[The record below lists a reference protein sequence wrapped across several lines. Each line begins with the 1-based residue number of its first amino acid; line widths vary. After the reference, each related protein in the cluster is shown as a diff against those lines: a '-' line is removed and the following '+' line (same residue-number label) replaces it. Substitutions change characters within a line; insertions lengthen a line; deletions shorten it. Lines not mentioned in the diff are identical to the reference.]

1 MTESI
6 AVASNAASS
15 ANTSGVTSASAA
27 AKKKSSPSKV
37 AKSSTKSPK
46 KKSGPANH
54 PKYSEMIKKALTALN
69 DRGGSSKHAILKY
82 IMANYHI
89 DQANSN
95 NHLRYALKAGLKS
108 GTLKQAKGIG
118 AAGSFKLGAEK
129 KKSAS
134 GKSKTAAKKPK
145 TGTKNQRRQQHR
157 LRQHLA
163 LKQQHRQKNENVRHQ
178 QNQLVRNLQRK
189 QNQLAQKKLNQPHHQ
204 KKLPKFI
211 TLNQKLNQ

>member
-6 AVASNAASS
+6 AVSSNAASS
-15 ANTSGVTSASAA
+15 ANTSGVNSASAA

-145 TGTKNQRRQQHR
+145 TGTK
-157 LRQHLA
+157 
-163 LKQQHRQKNENVRHQ
+163 KP
-178 QNQLVRNLQRK
+178 
-189 QNQLAQKKLNQPHHQ
+189 KKAATSSSSASGAKTAASP
-204 KKLPKFI
+204 KKTKTFAI
-211 TLNQKLNQ
+211 SKTSWFEISKESKINWHKKS